1 MNIKL
6 DPVIEKLK
14 KLDPK
19 YHYYILGGVL
29 ALVFLLNHFLLLG
42 PLLGSL
48 NKMGAQISELNQ
60 NLQSVKSD
68 MARIDQNRVQ
78 LEKIRSQINEVKI
91 KIRSRQEVPLIL
103 EDISRIANQ
112 YGVKIDQLMPMK
124 DQKELLAKQ
133 QDVEYYALPILI
145 QARSSYHDLG
155 YFLAQLETDKIF
167 YTVGNLS
174 ITASPKDTTRH
185 MVQLTVKAVISEEAK
200 KEEPKGNPGK

>member
-6 DPVIEKLK
+6 DPIIEKLK
-14 KLDPK
+14 KLDPQ

-29 ALVFLLNHFLLLG
+29 ALVFLLNHFLLFG
-42 PLLGSL
+42 PLVGSL
-48 NKMGAQISELNQ
+48 NKMNGQISELNQ
-60 NLQSVKSD
+60 NLRGVKSD
-68 MARIDQNRVQ
+68 MARIDQNRAQ

-91 KIRSRQEVPLIL
+91 RIRSKQEVPLIL
-103 EDISRIANQ
+103 DDISRISNQ

-155 YFLAQLETDKIF
+155 HFLAQLETDKIF
-167 YTVGNLS
+167 YNVGGLS
-174 ITASPKDTTRH
+174 IMANPKDTARH
-185 MVQLTVKAVISEEAK
+185 TIQLTVKAVISEEAK
-200 KEEPKGNPGK
+200 KEDPKGKPGK